1 MEQQTA
7 DDMKYMAATVR
18 ECVEQ
23 YIDFVSCAVNKGSVI
38 GTSNLINLSIVK
50 ARLLE
55 LFDFLYADGGC
66 SERSLR
72 QLRAEL
78 DRVVPDMEARY
89 KKLYEDLDFYERGAC
104 YGQQTGDVRVLSVVL
119 PPQVKLP
126 ERVIFMSEAERL
138 DPRSVRPGRLVV
150 VSDPS
155 HNPSGGFWRASG
167 PESPD
172 STGNP

>member
-55 LFDFLYADGGC
+55 LFDFLYADGSC
-66 SERSLR
+66 CE
-72 QLRAEL
+72 
-78 DRVVPDMEARY
+78 
-89 KKLYEDLDFYERGAC
+89 
-104 YGQQTGDVRVLSVVL
+104 
-119 PPQVKLP
+119 
-126 ERVIFMSEAERL
+126 
-138 DPRSVRPGRLVV
+138 
-150 VSDPS
+150 
-155 HNPSGGFWRASG
+155 
-167 PESPD
+167 
-172 STGNP
+172 